1 MYVCIEF
8 KIMEKLN
15 TEKLEKVAFVLKT
28 IGHPVRLA
36 IINHLAINEKM
47 SVNEICEALGLEQS
61 LISHHLNNMKLKG
74 VLDCDKEG
82 NSRYYFVVLEEVL
95 TVINCMEKCKL

>member
-1 MYVCIEF
+1 M
-8 KIMEKLN
+8 KIIK
-15 TEKLEKVAFVLKT
+15 TAKLEKVAFVLKT

-47 SVNEICEALGLEQS
+47 SVNEICEALNLEQS

-74 VLDCDKEG
+74 ILDCSREG
-82 NSRYYFVVLEEVL
+82 KNRYYFLILDEVL